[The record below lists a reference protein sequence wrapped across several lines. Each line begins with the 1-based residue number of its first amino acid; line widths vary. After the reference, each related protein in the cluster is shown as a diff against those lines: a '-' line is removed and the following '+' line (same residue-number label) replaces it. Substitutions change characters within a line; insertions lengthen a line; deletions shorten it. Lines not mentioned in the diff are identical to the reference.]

1 MTELKVSQMPGK
13 LSALEAYSQLTSV
26 LLLTEQHSAGWREH
40 VLLLLIC
47 HLTSG
52 QCWQLWRSGCERLW
66 TIFCVDM
73 FPIFLNL

>member
-13 LSALEAYSQLTSV
+13 LSALEAYSQLTSF
-26 LLLTEQHSAGWREH
+26 LLTEQHSAGCREH

-52 QCWQLWRSGCERLW
+52 QC
-66 TIFCVDM
+66 
-73 FPIFLNL
+73 